1 MDFFLGFIVAG
12 VLFLLIIIWFWEV
25 MMNRRN

>member
-1 MDFFLGFIVAG
+1 MDFFLGFLVSG
-12 VLFLLIIIWFWEV
+12 FLFLLIIIWFWEV